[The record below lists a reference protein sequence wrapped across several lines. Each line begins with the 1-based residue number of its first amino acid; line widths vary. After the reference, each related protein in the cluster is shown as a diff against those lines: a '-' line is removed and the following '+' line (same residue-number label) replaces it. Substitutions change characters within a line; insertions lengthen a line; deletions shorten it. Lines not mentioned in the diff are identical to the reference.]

1 MKTEFFYPVRDAEN
15 PSRVSLVEVT
25 EDFYRAVQ
33 PEIERVRKRKQ
44 RNSTCFCPKKMLWTC
59 NIDCTICPYNA
70 GENTISFDAPLKG
83 AEGLTLGDTLIS
95 DEPSPETI
103 AMDKALLEAL
113 YDELARLDSDG
124 RRMCE
129 LVAANC
135 TERQAASILGISK
148 TAYRYRW
155 AKLREKLA
163 EKLQSYI

>member
-1 MKTEFFYPVRDAEN
+1 MKTKYYYPVRDAEN
-15 PSRVSLVEVT
+15 PSRVSLEEVT
-25 EDFYRAVQ
+25 EEFYRAVQ
-33 PEIERVRKRKQ
+33 PEIDRVRKQKQ

-59 NIDCTICPYNA
+59 NIDCAICPYNA
-70 GENTISFDAPLKG
+70 GDNTISFDTPLKG

-95 DEPSPETI
+95 DNPSPDDV
-103 AMDKALLEAL
+103 AMDKALLAAL
-113 YDELARLDSDG
+113 YEELDRLDPDG
-124 RRMCE
+124 RRICE

-135 TERQAASILGISK
+135 TEREAASILGISK